1 MNLENTQWQKQVG
14 IDVLKIFVSG
24 SFVKEDFLK
33 THRMKFNPNYELQ
46 MEFSGL
52 GRAAKYRECTRHLEK
67 KKKKKENV
75 QQIMRRGGVEPG
87 FIVSGTKILTTRLP
101 TTVNDFG
108 SISTF
113 KICKVLA
120 FIGVTADRHVVQT

>member
-1 MNLENTQWQKQVG
+1 MNLENTQQQKQVD

-33 THRMKFNPNYELQ
+33 THGMKFNPNYELQ

-75 QQIMRRGGVEPG
+75 QQIIRCGGVEPG
-87 FIVSGTKILTTRLP
+87 FIVSGTKILTMRLP
-101 TTVNDFG
+101 TTVNDFR

-120 FIGVTADRHVVQT
+120 FIGVTADRHVVQM

>member
-1 MNLENTQWQKQVG
+1 MNLENTQRQKQVD
-14 IDVLKIFVSG
+14 IDVLKIFFPG

-33 THRMKFNPNYELQ
+33 THDMKFNPNYELQ

-67 KKKKKENV
+67 KRKKKENF
-75 QQIMRRGGVEPG
+75 QQIMRRGGVEPRSN
-87 FIVSGTKILTTRLP
+87 VSGTKILTTRLP
-101 TTVNDFG
+101 TTGNDFL
-108 SISTF
+108 SILTF

-120 FIGVTADRHVVQT
+120 FIGVTADRHIVQT

>member
-1 MNLENTQWQKQVG
+1 MNLENTQRQKQVD
-14 IDVLKIFVSG
+14 IDVLKIFFPG

-33 THRMKFNPNYELQ
+33 THDMKFNPNYELQ

-67 KKKKKENV
+67 KKENV
-75 QQIMRRGGVEPG
+75 QQIMRRVGVEPG
-87 FIVSGTKILTTRLP
+87 SIVSGTKILTTRLP
-101 TTVNDFG
+101 TTGNDIG

-113 KICKVLA
+113 KYARCLLLLV
-120 FIGVTADRHVVQT
+120 

>member
-1 MNLENTQWQKQVG
+1 MNLENTQRQKQVD

-33 THRMKFNPNYELQ
+33 THGMKFNPNYELQ

-67 KKKKKENV
+67 KIKKRKCSTNNAPWGSRTRIHRVRNENTNH
-75 QQIMRRGGVEPG
+75 E
-87 FIVSGTKILTTRLP
+87 TTYYR
-101 TTVNDFG
+101 
-108 SISTF
+108 
-113 KICKVLA
+113 
-120 FIGVTADRHVVQT
+120 

>member
-1 MNLENTQWQKQVG
+1 MD
-14 IDVLKIFVSG
+14 IDVLKIFASG

-33 THRMKFNPNYELQ
+33 THGMKFNPNYELQ

-67 KKKKKENV
+67 KNV
-75 QQIMRRGGVEPG
+75 QQIMRRGGVKPG
-87 FIVSGTKILTTRLP
+87 SNVSGTKILTTRLP
-101 TTVNDFG
+101 TTGNDFG

>member
-1 MNLENTQWQKQVG
+1 MNLENTQRQKQVD
-14 IDVLKIFVSG
+14 IDVLKIFVS
-24 SFVKEDFLK
+24 SWFVKEDFLK
-33 THRMKFNPNYELQ
+33 THGMKFNPNYELQ

-52 GRAAKYRECTRHLEK
+52 RRAAKYRECTRHLEK
-67 KKKKKENV
+67 KKEKKEDV
-75 QQIMRRGGVEPG
+75 QQIMCRGGLEPG
-87 FIVSGTKILTTRLP
+87 FIVSGMKILTTRLP

>member
-1 MNLENTQWQKQVG
+1 MNFKWSFQDLDVQLNTG
-14 IDVLKIFVSG
+14 NVLDIS
-24 SFVKEDFLK
+24 
-33 THRMKFNPNYELQ
+33 
-46 MEFSGL
+46 
-52 GRAAKYRECTRHLEK
+52 K

-87 FIVSGTKILTTRLP
+87 SNVSGTKILTMRLP
-101 TTVNDFG
+101 TTGDDFG

-113 KICKVLA
+113 KICKVLT

>member
-1 MNLENTQWQKQVG
+1 MNLENTQRQKQVD

-33 THRMKFNPNYELQ
+33 THGMKFNPNYELQ

-67 KKKKKENV
+67 KKENV
-75 QQIMRRGGVEPG
+75 QQNNAPWGSRTRIQRVRNEN
-87 FIVSGTKILTTRLP
+87 TNHETTYYK
-101 TTVNDFG
+101 
-108 SISTF
+108 S
-113 KICKVLA
+113 
-120 FIGVTADRHVVQT
+120 

>member
-1 MNLENTQWQKQVG
+1 MNQENTQRQKQVD

-33 THRMKFNPNYELQ
+33 THGMKFNPNYELQ

-52 GRAAKYRECTRHLEK
+52 GHAAKYRECTRHLEK
-67 KKKKKENV
+67 KRKCSTNKAPW
-75 QQIMRRGGVEPG
+75 GGG
-87 FIVSGTKILTTRLP
+87 GGGGGGGRTRIQC
-101 TTVNDFG
+101 VRNEG
-108 SISTF
+108 AHHE
-113 KICKVLA
+113 VLA

>member
-1 MNLENTQWQKQVG
+1 MNLENTQQQKQVD
-14 IDVLKIFVSG
+14 IDVLKIFVSC

-33 THRMKFNPNYELQ
+33 THGMKFNPNYELQ
-46 MEFSGL
+46 MEFSRL

-67 KKKKKENV
+67 KEKKENV
-75 QQIMRRGGVEPG
+75 QQIMRRGGVEPRSN
-87 FIVSGTKILTTRLP
+87 VSGTKILTTRLP
-101 TTVNDFG
+101 TTGNDFG
-108 SISTF
+108 PISTF